1 MTQKYVG
8 FDQDSAGGMTHMG
21 RIVLDAR
28 VFGLIP
34 ESENCAQWSPAQ
46 MQVLYESVFAEW
58 EKYGQLPSRL
68 PDDLRERHAAIYN
81 AAMTR
86 ARDKGW
92 NPELGEDD

>member
-1 MTQKYVG
+1 MSQNYVG
-8 FDQDSAGGMTHMG
+8 FDQDAAGGMTHMG

-34 ESENCAQWSPAQ
+34 ESENCTRWSAAQ
-46 MQVLYESVFAEW
+46 MQVLYESVFAQW

-68 PDDLRERHAAIYN
+68 PEELRQRHTAIYS
-81 AAMTR
+81 AAMAH
-86 ARDKGW
+86 AREAGW